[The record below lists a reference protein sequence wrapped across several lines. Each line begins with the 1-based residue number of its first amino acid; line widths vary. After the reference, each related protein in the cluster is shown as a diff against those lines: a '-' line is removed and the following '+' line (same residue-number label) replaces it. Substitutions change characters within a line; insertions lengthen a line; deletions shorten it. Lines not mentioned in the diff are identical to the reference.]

1 MESSLTILTSGENWQ
16 REYENGVRIFEG
28 CVESLAGGR
37 QKESYR
43 EDVGIIA

>member
-1 MESSLTILTSGENWQ
+1 MKS
-16 REYENGVRIFEG
+16 GVRIFG
-28 CVESLAGGR
+28 GSVESLAGGR